1 MRRLAGILLAL
12 LAVGAGLAAGQP
24 APESFGVTPR
34 VTVEDAQ
41 AGETYLLQVTV
52 QNHLDS
58 ESTITVTTQGEG
70 GSWISTDPASGFR
83 MPAQSDRS
91 VQVTVVVPAGAG
103 PGNRTPL
110 LTFTTEPK
118 GGGSQPVS
126 VGASTHV
133 DINVGGNVVA
143 KLTWLDGRAED
154 ALEGQPVPAF
164 VQVRN
169 DGNVRT
175 TAEATGQCLHF
186 EDGDLVLGN
195 ATGSLVVLPGEV
207 AEVPLQFTDHLH
219 VGQYRA
225 RLGAADGSFQVEDE
239 FKVFGAGERAP
250 DGILRAITHV
260 PYGSVGK
267 PLRLDAWFENVGNVT
282 VNSAAFHG
290 EVQRDGELLATLDSE
305 GLVVPA
311 GAHANLTAYWTP
323 PSAGTY
329 LVTGHVTYDGYKTL
343 GSQSPLNVRASAGG
357 VASWWWILIV
367 LVVLTLLA
375 WLWAWRKG
383 RRDAEK
389 AGRGRR

>member
-1 MRRLAGILLAL
+1 MSRLAGFALAL
-12 LAVGAGLAAGQP
+12 LALGAGLAAGQSS
-24 APESFGVTPR
+24 PESFGVTPR
-34 VTVEDAQ
+34 VAVANAQ
-41 AGETYLLQVTV
+41 PGETYLLQVVV

-58 ESTITVTTQGEG
+58 ESTITVSTQGDG
-70 GSWISTDPASGFR
+70 GSWIATQPGSGFK
-83 MPAQSDRS
+83 MPAQSDRI
-91 VQVTVVVPAGAG
+91 VQVTVAVPASAG

-126 VGASTHV
+126 VGASVHV
-133 DINVGGNVVA
+133 DIDVGGQPFA
-143 KLTWLDGRAED
+143 RLTWLDGRAED
-154 ALEGQPVPAF
+154 AVEGNPVPAF

-186 EDGDLVLGN
+186 EGGGLVLGN
-195 ATGSLVVLPGEV
+195 ASGSLDLRPGEV
-207 AEVPLQFTDHLH
+207 AEVPLQFTTHLH

-239 FKVFGAGERAP
+239 FKVVSPGERPP
-250 DGILRAITHV
+250 DGVLRAITHV

-267 PLRLDAWFENVGNVT
+267 PLRLDAWFENTGNVT
-282 VNSAAFHG
+282 VSSAVFHA
-290 EVQRDGELLATLDSE
+290 EVRRGDELQAALDSE
-305 GLVVPA
+305 ALVVAA

-329 LVTGHVTYDGYKTL
+329 LVAGHVTYDGYRTL
-343 GSQSPLNVRASAGG
+343 ESQSLLNVRMATAAAI
-357 VASWWWILIV
+357 ASWWWILVV
-367 LVVLTLLA
+367 LVVLTLVA
-375 WLWAWRKG
+375 WFWAWRKG

-389 AGRGRR
+389 ARRR